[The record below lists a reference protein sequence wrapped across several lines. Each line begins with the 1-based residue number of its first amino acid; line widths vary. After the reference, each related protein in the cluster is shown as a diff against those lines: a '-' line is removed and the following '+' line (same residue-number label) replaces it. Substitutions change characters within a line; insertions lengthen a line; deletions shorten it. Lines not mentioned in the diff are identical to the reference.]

1 MKKIEELLNIDMGRK
16 FDTPKKLNRS
26 TREVPQGII
35 DALEAGDFTSEQ
47 LQMFVSSTGSDQTS
61 LPIDGYANKL
71 PLFYYRTCITL
82 HGSWPEISRTRIGGY
97 KNVIQNQ
104 NGSVEIRW
112 SAIDAKKV
120 HEIVRTLRKI
130 DSPWGYSENSSTRAF
145 YIQKPI
151 TAQNFEQV
159 RAELEPLAKKAV
171 ELPIYGYVNLYR
183 AQTPWGAQYLVLQVT
198 PLAIHTDDVERVT
211 LFFAGMSYQEVQ
223 QKIAEHDAQEIERRR
238 ELNDQLRKEQ
248 EQNREKRAKYEKA
261 IAEVYAPQLA
271 KFPLCDDV
279 KRGIL
284 VRLNN
289 SVPGFV
295 FYRFDGNGAFGRIK
309 VSKALADTLTAELT
323 WKPLKQ
329 TTEDEV
335 RKVFCKNQTRLMNA
349 ASKPEPVK
357 EPSKPAPAPTGERKV
372 LMTIAY

>member
-1 MKKIEELLNIDMGRK
+1 
-16 FDTPKKLNRS
+16 
-26 TREVPQGII
+26 
-35 DALEAGDFTSEQ
+35 
-47 LQMFVSSTGSDQTS
+47 
-61 LPIDGYANKL
+61 
-71 PLFYYRTCITL
+71 
-82 HGSWPEISRTRIGGY
+82 
-97 KNVIQNQ
+97 
-104 NGSVEIRW
+104 
-112 SAIDAKKV
+112 
-120 HEIVRTLRKI
+120 
-130 DSPWGYSENSSTRAF
+130 
-145 YIQKPI
+145 
-151 TAQNFEQV
+151 
-159 RAELEPLAKKAV
+159 
-171 ELPIYGYVNLYR
+171 
-183 AQTPWGAQYLVLQVT
+183 
-198 PLAIHTDDVERVT
+198 
-211 LFFAGMSYQEVQ
+211 MSYQEVQ

-309 VSKALADTLTAELT
+309 VSKALSDTLTAELT

-329 TTEDEV
+329 TTAEEV
-335 RKVFCKNQTRLMNA
+335 RKSFAKNQTRLMTE
-349 ASKPEPVK
+349 ASKPEPVN
-357 EPSKPAPAPTGERKV
+357 KPTPTPTATGQRKV